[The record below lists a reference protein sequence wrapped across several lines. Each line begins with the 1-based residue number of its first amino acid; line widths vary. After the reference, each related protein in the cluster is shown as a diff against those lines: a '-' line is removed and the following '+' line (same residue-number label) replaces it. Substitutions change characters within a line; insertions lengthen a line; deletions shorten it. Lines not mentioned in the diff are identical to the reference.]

1 MRRLPRCLLAPVLA
15 LIPVLA
21 CAQGGN
27 ALSLAEAE
35 SLWREHSR
43 ELRLA
48 SAMVDAAAGDLK
60 TAGQAPNPELSLNF
74 LQISR
79 NSGTTTGNWL
89 DKKVDSQ
96 LRVDQLIERGG
107 KRELRQRSAGAR
119 LEAAHLDLADASRQ
133 QLAELRRAYFDLKLV
148 QEKAGLAAETAA
160 LYARSVDAAQKRLKA
175 GDLAPVEVARLGID
189 QSRADSEA
197 RAVQT
202 ELVQARQMLA
212 YLIGR
217 EASASELVA
226 SDPWPAADEQSLAE
240 ALPAQRADLEAAR
253 RRSQAAE
260 AERDLARAKRARD
273 ITVGVQYEHF
283 AQNVP
288 VNSYGIGVSIPLF
301 VWHEHEGEIARAE
314 AEALTANLQAQR
326 LAAQAGGQWA
336 QARAQL
342 LAARERVRRLDGGL
356 LADAE
361 RVAQAAE
368 LAYARGAM
376 GLIDLLDARR
386 TLRQLRVEAV
396 TARAD
401 YAKARADWQAQ
412 MDSGK
417 TP

>member
-1 MRRLPRCLLAPVLA
+1 MRRLHLCLLALVPVLA
-15 LIPVLA
+15 F
-21 CAQGGN
+21 AQGGN

-35 SLWREHSR
+35 LLWREHSR

-48 SAMVDAAAGDLK
+48 AAMVDAAAGDLK

-119 LEAAHLDLADASRQ
+119 LEAAHLDLADTSRQ

-148 QEKAGLAAETAA
+148 QEKSGLAAETAA

-175 GDLAPVEVARLGID
+175 GDLAPVEVARLSID

-202 ELVQARQMLA
+202 ELVQARQTLA

-226 SDPWPAADEQSLAE
+226 SDPWPPADEQSLAE
-240 ALPAQRADLEAAR
+240 AIPAQRADLEAAR

-260 AERDLARAKRARD
+260 AERDLARAKRSRD
-273 ITVGVQYEHF
+273 ITLGVQYEHF
-283 AQNVP
+283 AQNAP

-326 LAAQAGGQWA
+326 LEAQAGGQWT

-342 LAARERVRRLDGGL
+342 LAARERVRRLDDGL

-368 LAYARGAM
+368 LAYAKGAM

-401 YAKARADWQAQ
+401 YAKTRADWLAQ

>member
-1 MRRLPRCLLAPVLA
+1 MRRFHACLLAFLPA
-15 LIPVLA
+15 LA
-21 CAQGGN
+21 CAQGVTS
-27 ALSLAEAE
+27 LSLADAEA
-35 SLWREHSR
+35 LWREHSR

-48 SAMVDAAAGDLK
+48 AAMVDAAAGDLK

-79 NSGTTTGNWL
+79 NSGTTSGNWL

-119 LEAAHLDLADASRQ
+119 LEAAHLDLADTSRQ

-148 QEKAGLAAETAA
+148 QEKAGLAEETAA
-160 LYARSVDAAQKRLKA
+160 LYARSVEAARKRLKA
-175 GDLAPVEVARLGID
+175 GDLAPVDVARLGID

-197 RAVQT
+197 RAAQA
-202 ELVQARQMLA
+202 ELVQARQALA

-217 EASASELVA
+217 ETAAAGLMASE
-226 SDPWPAADEQSLAE
+226 PWPSADDAALAE
-240 ALPAQRADLEAAR
+240 TLPAKRADLEAAR
-253 RRSQAAE
+253 RRSQAAD

-283 AQNVP
+283 AQNAP
-288 VNSYGIGVSIPLF
+288 VNSYGVGVSIPLF

-314 AEALTANLQAQR
+314 ADALAASLQAQKI
-326 LAAQAGGQWA
+326 AAMAGGQWA

-368 LAYARGAM
+368 LAYTKGAM